1 MYIKTKLLSIF
12 IISSLFIT
20 SVEAGTEQIQQLIKQ
35 GAFAKALVIV
45 EEQLSK
51 NSGEIQVLFLKGLI
65 LAKMDRLQ
73 EAEAVF
79 IKLTEEYPEL
89 PEPYNNLAVIYAATG
104 DYDKAEQ
111 ALRKAINTHPS
122 YATAHENLGDIYAKM
137 ASQAYNNALKLDAEN
152 KETKEKLALISNLI
166 PAPEPVTPQAVAATQ
181 KSLVPQT
188 GVETSSLAISQTKN
202 TTESDTELARVDPD
216 KTDSTEADSVPVAEP
231 TLVKFDPQPTAII
244 QPPAD
249 KRAASKQVAAAVN
262 KWVNAWSA
270 KDVAN
275 YVDSYSD
282 KFVPPDGLNRA
293 QWEAQRQVRLSKP
306 RFIKVTLEEMKVEI
320 LSEDMAMVR
329 FTQNYHSDNYQD
341 RVNKRLLMNNS
352 GGEWLIS
359 SEESNKIR

>member
-35 GAFAKALVIV
+35 GAFAKALVVV

-65 LAKMDRLQ
+65 LAKMDRLK
-73 EAEAVF
+73 EAESVF

-137 ASQAYNNALKLDAEN
+137 ASQAYNNALKLDSEN
-152 KETKEKLALISNLI
+152 KETKEKLSLISDLISAPKSIVPEAVSPAPIVAVKQPEADTAPVVEKAI
-166 PAPEPVTPQAVAATQ
+166 PAPEATPKQEPA
-181 KSLVPQT
+181 P
-188 GVETSSLAISQTKN
+188 
-202 TTESDTELARVDPD
+202 
-216 KTDSTEADSVPVAEP
+216 EP
-231 TLVKFDPQPTAII
+231 TLVKFDPQPTAIL
-244 QPPAD
+244 QPPVD
-249 KRAASKQVAAAVN
+249 KEAESKQITTAVHN
-262 KWVNAWSA
+262 WVNAWSA

-275 YVDSYSD
+275 YVNSYSD
-282 KFVPPDGLNRA
+282 KFMPPDGLNRA

-306 RFIKVTLEEMKVEI
+306 RFIKVTLENMKIEI
-320 LSEDMAMVR
+320 LTKDAAVVK
-329 FTQNYHSDNYQD
+329 FIQNYHSDNYQD
-341 RVNKRLLMNNS
+341 RVNKRLLMNK
-352 GGEWLIS
+352 GHGTWLIS
-359 SEESNKIR
+359 SEESNTIR